1 MKILMLLETEF
12 PPDVRVENEIAALLE
27 AGHEVHL
34 ACATRKNRPA
44 EEMFGSA
51 FIHRKNISSLVYRSS
66 VGALK
71 FPLYFNF
78 WRKYISGLMLKE
90 KFDAVHVHDLPLS
103 IVGAE
108 IKKKYRIPL
117 IIDLHENWPGLLSI
131 SSHTRTIVGR
141 LLCNIEQWKL
151 YEKKYLL
158 LADRVIVVVDE
169 AAERLMKLSVPE
181 KNLVVVSNT
190 LNISGFPEPLARE
203 KRSSEKK
210 ILIYEG
216 GLTYHR
222 GVQYVLQAL
231 SGVRHLADRIEFRI
245 VGAGNYLEELKSL
258 SEKLQLNDMV
268 RFLGWQPQ
276 KNVYEEI
283 GKADLAIIPHIKSSH
298 TDSTIPHKLFHYMYA
313 GLPILVSNCDPLGRI
328 IKETSTGYV
337 YQFDDF
343 DELAGKIESLLI
355 TGSPL
360 RPENGKEWVE
370 RKYNWDVDK
379 KRLISAYKELEQ

>member
-12 PPDVRVENEIAALLE
+12 PPDVRVENEIAALAE

-44 EEMFGSA
+44 EERFGAA
-51 FIHRKNISSLVYRSS
+51 FIHRKNISSFVYRSS

-71 FPLYFNF
+71 FPFYFNF
-78 WRKYISGLMLKE
+78 WRKFINGLMSKE

-108 IKKKYRIPL
+108 IKEKQGILL

-131 SSHTRTIVGR
+131 SSHTRTIMGR
-141 LLCNIEQWKL
+141 LLCNIEQWKS

-158 LADRVIVVVDE
+158 LADRVIVVVNE
-169 AAERLMKLSVPE
+169 AADRLMKLSVPE
-181 KNLVVVSNT
+181 KNIVVVSNT
-190 LNISGFPEPLARE
+190 LNISGFPEPKMRE

-231 SGVRHLADRIEFRI
+231 SRIRHLADRIEFRI
-245 VGAGNYLEELKSL
+245 VGTGNYLEELKSL
-258 SEKLQLNDMV
+258 SVRLQLNDMV
-268 RFLGWQPQ
+268 RFSGWQPQ
-276 KNVYEEI
+276 KIVYEEI
-283 GKADLAIIPHIKSSH
+283 GKADLAVIPHIKSSH

-313 GLPILVSNCDPLGRI
+313 GLPILASNCDPIERI
-328 IKETSTGYV
+328 INETSTGYI
-337 YQFDDF
+337 YKFDDVN
-343 DELAGKIESLLI
+343 ELAGKIESLLI
-355 TGSPL
+355 KGSSLKPV
-360 RPENGKEWVE
+360 NGKEWVE

-379 KRLISAYKELEQ
+379 KRLVTAYKELK

>member
-12 PPDVRVENEIAALLE
+12 PPDVRVENEIVALAE

-34 ACATRKNRPA
+34 ACATRKNRL
-44 EEMFGSA
+44 EEERFGAA
-51 FIHRKNISSLVYRSS
+51 FIHRKNISSFVYRSS

-71 FPLYFNF
+71 FPFYFNF
-78 WRKYISGLMLKE
+78 WRKFISGLMSKE

-108 IKKKYRIPL
+108 IKEKQGIPL
-117 IIDLHENWPGLLSI
+117 IIDLHENWPGLLII
-131 SSHTRTIVGR
+131 SSHTRTIPGR
-141 LLCNIEQWKL
+141 LLCNIDQWKS

-181 KNLVVVSNT
+181 KNIVVVSNT
-190 LNISGFPEPLARE
+190 LNISGFPEPQVRE
-203 KRSSEKK
+203 KRSSGKK

-222 GVQYVLQAL
+222 GVQYVLHAL
-231 SGVRHLADRIEFRI
+231 SRIRHLSDRIEFRI

-258 SEKLQLNDMV
+258 SVRLQLNDMV
-268 RFLGWQPQ
+268 RFYGWQPQ
-276 KNVYEEI
+276 KIVYEEI
-283 GKADLAIIPHIKSSH
+283 GKADLAVIPHIKSSH

-313 GLPILVSNCDPLGRI
+313 GLPILASNCDPIERI
-328 IKETSTGYV
+328 INETSTGYI
-337 YQFDDF
+337 YKFDDVN
-343 DELAGKIESLLI
+343 ELAGKIESLLI
-355 TGSPL
+355 TGSVL
-360 RPENGKEWVE
+360 MPENGKKWVE
-370 RKYNWDVDK
+370 RKYNWEVDK
-379 KRLISAYKELEQ
+379 KRLVLAYKEAQ

>member
-1 MKILMLLETEF
+1 MLLETEF
-12 PPDVRVENEIAALLE
+12 PPDVRVENEIAALAE
-27 AGHEVHL
+27 AGHEIHL
-34 ACATRKNRPA
+34 ACATRKNRP
-44 EEMFGSA
+44 EVERFGAA
-51 FIHRKNISSLVYRSS
+51 FIHRKNISSFVYRSS
-66 VGALK
+66 LGALK
-71 FPLYFNF
+71 LPIYFNF
-78 WRKYISGLMLKE
+78 WRKFISGLLSRE
-90 KFDAVHVHDLPLS
+90 KFDALHVHDLPLS

-108 IKKKYRIPL
+108 MKEKYGMPF

-131 SSHTRTIVGR
+131 SSHTRTIPGR
-141 LLCNIEQWKL
+141 LLCNIDQWKS

-158 LADRVIVVVDE
+158 PADRVIVVVDE

-190 LNISGFPEPLARE
+190 VNISGFPEPQIRE

-231 SGVRHLADRIEFRI
+231 SAIRHLSDRIEFRI

-258 SEKLQLNDMV
+258 SGRLRLNDMV

-283 GKADLAIIPHIKSSH
+283 GKADLAVIPHIKSAH

-313 GLPILVSNCDPLGRI
+313 GLPILVSNCEPLGRI

-337 YQFDDF
+337 YQFDDV
-343 DELAGKIESLLI
+343 DELAGKIESILI
-355 TGSPL
+355 TGSSL
-360 RPENGKEWVE
+360 RPENGKEWVV
-370 RKYNWDVDK
+370 RKYNWEVDK
-379 KRLISAYKELEQ
+379 KKLISAYKELQQ

>member
-12 PPDVRVENEIAALLE
+12 PPDVRVENEIAALAE
-27 AGHEVHL
+27 VGHEVHL
-34 ACATRKNRPA
+34 ACATRKNKP
-44 EEMFGSA
+44 EEERFGAA
-51 FIHRKNISSLVYRSS
+51 FIHRKKISSFVYRSS

-71 FPLYFNF
+71 FPFYFNF
-78 WRKYISGLMLKE
+78 WRKFISGLMSKE
-90 KFDAVHVHDLPLS
+90 TFDAVHVHDLPLS

-108 IKKKYRIPL
+108 IKEKFGIPL

-131 SSHTRTIVGR
+131 SSHTRTIAGR

-158 LADRVIVVVDE
+158 LADRVIVVIDE
-169 AAERLMKLSVPE
+169 AAERLIKLTVPE
-181 KNLVVVSNT
+181 KNIIVVSNT
-190 LNISGFPEPLARE
+190 LNIPEPQVRE

-216 GLTYHR
+216 GITYHR
-222 GVQYVLQAL
+222 GVQYVLQSL
-231 SGVRHLADRIEFRI
+231 SRIRHLADRIEFRI

-258 SEKLQLNDMV
+258 SDRLQLNDMV

-276 KNVYEEI
+276 KIVYEEI
-283 GKADLAIIPHIKSSH
+283 GKADLAVIPHIKSSH

-313 GLPILVSNCDPLGRI
+313 GLPILASNCNPIERI
-328 IKETSTGYV
+328 INETSTGYI
-337 YQFDDF
+337 YKFDDI
-343 DELAGKIESLLI
+343 DELAGKIESILI
-355 TGSPL
+355 TGSSM

-370 RKYNWDVDK
+370 RKYNWEVDK
-379 KRLISAYKELEQ
+379 KRLVSAYKELQR